1 VHSSQQGGD
10 YTPLLWVYVPERGE
24 KKMEKRNNGNELA
37 VTINHNEKNL
47 EITESMVRSY
57 LCPQA
62 SRGEIFMFL
71 QLCQAQNLNPF
82 IGEAYLIKYGS
93 DVQMVVGKET
103 FMKRAENNTAFQG
116 FEAGII
122 VGKVSDKEFSV
133 EHREGAFYIPSHE
146 KLLGGWAEVKR
157 KDREKPIKI
166 EIPLQ
171 EYQKRNKEG
180 RVIKQWAVMPAT
192 MIRKVALVQALRE
205 AFPNSLGGCY
215 IAEEVTEGGREI
227 IDAHYTTQNGSNNT
241 EPAAG
246 NGNGTSAEAHG
257 NDITN
262 ENKDIVTYP
271 LTDKSN
277 GASASPDETS
287 HHTSSSGDTTTNNGS
302 EETTPLTEDE
312 SAHLLFELLESVR
325 KLIGKG
331 IDEVQAWWFNNKSSI
346 DRLSKEHRD
355 TLVVE
360 VKKIKEGEKTHLKAA

>member
-1 VHSSQQGGD
+1 MCLKD
-10 YTPLLWVYVPERGE
+10 RRI
-24 KKMEKRNNGNELA
+24 KMDKRNNGSELA

-57 LCPQA
+57 ICPQA

-103 FMKRAENNTAFQG
+103 FMKRAENNPAFQG

-122 VGKVSDKEFSV
+122 VRKVNDKEFSV
-133 EHREGAFYIPSHE
+133 EYREGAFYIPSHE
-146 KLLGGWAEVKR
+146 KLLGGWAEVRR
-157 KDREKPIKI
+157 KDREKPIRI

-171 EYQKRNKEG
+171 EYQKRNREG
-180 RVIKQWAVMPAT
+180 RVIKQWATMPAT

-215 IAEEVTEGGREI
+215 IAEEIAEQGDINVQ
-227 IDAHYTTQNGSNNT
+227 YTSGNNT
-241 EPAAG
+241 ESSANNGKRTLAASSDSSVNDTHSENKEIASNNLCEKD
-246 NGNGTSAEAHG
+246 NGNG
-257 NDITN
+257 
-262 ENKDIVTYP
+262 
-271 LTDKSN
+271 
-277 GASASPDETS
+277 ASEEVS
-287 HHTSSSGDTTTNNGS
+287 HHTSLSTNVGS
-302 EETTPLTEDE
+302 EETIPLTEDE
-312 SAHLLFELLESVR
+312 SAHLLFNLLESVR

-331 IDEVQAWWFNNKSSI
+331 IDEIQAWWFNNKSYI
-346 DRLSKEHRD
+346 DRLLKDHRD

-360 VKKIKEGEKTHLKAA
+360 VRKIKEGEKKHLKAA